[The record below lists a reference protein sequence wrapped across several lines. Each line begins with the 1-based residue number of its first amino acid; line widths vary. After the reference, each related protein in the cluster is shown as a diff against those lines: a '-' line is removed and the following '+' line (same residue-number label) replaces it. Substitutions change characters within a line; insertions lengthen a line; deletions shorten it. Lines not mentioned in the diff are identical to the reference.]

1 MLGILGVLLLVGW
14 LVSRERLIPRRP
26 TRPEETLAGHTVALL
41 ALGLIALLVVAT
53 NPFSLVYL
61 LPSLYAWLWLPQA
74 QASGPLARAGL
85 LVLGFAG
92 PLILLLS
99 FSTRLGLGFE
109 TPWYLLS
116 LVSVGYVPWIVVAL
130 GFAWLA
136 VAAQLTALAVGR
148 YAPYSSAPE
157 PPRTGRGSGCSAA
170 SARDERDAMEG

>member
-1 MLGILGVLLLVGW
+1 MPKELL
-14 LVSRERLIPRRP
+14 
-26 TRPEETLAGHTVALL
+26 
-41 ALGLIALLVVAT
+41 AT

-116 LVSVGYVPWIVVAL
+116 LVSVGYVPWIAVGL

-148 YAPYSSAPE
+148 YAPYSSGSRKRRNG
-157 PPRTGRGSGCSAA
+157 PRLRLLGGRAA
-170 SARDERDAMEG
+170 VGERDALEG

>member
-1 MLGILGVLLLVGW
+1 MLGALLVVAW
-14 LVSRERLIPRRP
+14 FVSRERLIPRRP
-26 TRPEETLAGHTVALL
+26 IRSEEVLAGHTVALL

-74 QASGPLARAGL
+74 QASGPLARAAL

-92 PLILLLS
+92 PVILLLS
-99 FSTRLGLGFE
+99 FSTRLDLGFQ

-116 LVSVGYVPWIVVAL
+116 LVSVGYVPWIAVVL
-130 GFAWLA
+130 VCAWLA

-148 YAPYSSAPE
+148 YAPYSQAPRRR
-157 PPRTGRGSGCSAA
+157 PRRPLRLLGGAGE
-170 SARDERDAMEG
+170 ERDALEG